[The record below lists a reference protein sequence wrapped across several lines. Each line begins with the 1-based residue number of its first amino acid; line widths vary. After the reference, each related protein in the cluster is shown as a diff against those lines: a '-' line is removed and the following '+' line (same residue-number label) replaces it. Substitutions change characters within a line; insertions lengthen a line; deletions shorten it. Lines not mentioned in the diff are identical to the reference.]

1 MKKLLTLIA
10 CIAIP
15 LGLGACA
22 GIVTSTN
29 IAAWFETLR
38 HPSFRPPNWLFAP
51 VWTSLYILMGIS
63 FYLILQTKTTQSKKV
78 AIQFALMQMALNTL
92 WSFLFF
98 YFHQLG
104 TSLVEIILLWL
115 CILLMIRAYYPI
127 HKIAAY
133 LQIPY
138 LAWVSFATI
147 LNAANYFL
155 N

>member
-1 MKKLLTLIA
+1 MKKILTLIA
-10 CIAIP
+10 CITVP
-15 LGLGACA
+15 LALGAWA
-22 GIVTSTN
+22 GIVTSRN
-29 IAAWFETLR
+29 IAAWFETLI
-38 HPSFRPPNWLFAP
+38 HPSFRPPNWLFGP
-51 VWTSLYILMGIS
+51 VWTSLYILMGVS
-63 FYLILQTKTTQSKKV
+63 FFLILQTKTTQSKKV
-78 AIQFALMQMALNTL
+78 AIRFTLLQMLLNTM

-115 CILLMIRAYYPI
+115 CILSMIRAYYSI

-138 LAWVSFATI
+138 LAWVSFASI
-147 LNAANYFL
+147 LNAAYYFL

>member
-1 MKKLLTLIA
+1 MKKILTLIA
-10 CIAIP
+10 CITVP
-15 LGLGACA
+15 LALGAWA

-29 IAAWFETLR
+29 IAAWFETLI
-38 HPSFRPPNWLFAP
+38 HPSFRPPNWLFGP

-63 FYLILQTKTTQSKKV
+63 FFLVLESKSSQSKKV
-78 AIQFALMQMALNTL
+78 AIRFTLLQMLLNTM

-115 CILLMIRAYYPI
+115 CILSMIRAYYPI

-138 LAWVSFATI
+138 LAWVSFASI
-147 LNAANYFL
+147 LNAAYYFL

>member
-1 MKKLLTLIA
+1 MKKILTLIA
-10 CIAIP
+10 CITVP
-15 LGLGACA
+15 LALGAWA
-22 GIVTSTN
+22 GIVTSRN
-29 IAAWFETLR
+29 IAAWFETLV
-38 HPSFRPPNWLFAP
+38 HPSFRPPNWLFGP

-63 FYLILQTKTTQSKKV
+63 FFLVLESKSSQSKKV
-78 AIQFALMQMALNTL
+78 AIRFTLLQMLLNTM

-115 CILLMIRAYYPI
+115 CILSMIRAYYPI

-138 LAWVSFATI
+138 LAWVSFASI
-147 LNAANYFL
+147 LNAAYYFL